1 MSTSADAAAS
11 KDKEG
16 ESSCDDE
23 WFGPDNLPSVEGA
36 ADAVAAAAVR
46 VGCITTDYAM
56 QNVLLQIGLNLLSLD
71 GVAVKSVRQYVLKC
85 DACYDITT
93 KMDKLFCPSC
103 GNPSLAKLG
112 VTLRKN
118 GQPDFHYAKGR
129 RVNIRGSK
137 YPLPNPKG
145 GRQGD
150 LLLRE
155 DQLLTG
161 VWKQRRTK
169 TETMTTMFA
178 DCNSADLM
186 AARSVVGADVVVGF
200 GRRNPNAL
208 KGRERRGK
216 KKPSGGK

>member
-1 MSTSADAAAS
+1 M
-11 KDKEG
+11 
-16 ESSCDDE
+16 
-23 WFGPDNLPSVEGA
+23 FVLPA
-36 ADAVAAAAVR
+36 PVR
-46 VGCITTDYAM
+46 V
-56 QNVLLQIGLNLLSLD
+56 LS
-71 GVAVKSVRQYVLKC
+71 
-85 DACYDITT
+85 ITT

-137 YPLPNPKG
+137 YPLPNPKVRTEWYAVMCSGVCGGVPRLVVLCCCLDTPPLFPPPLPPALPLSSHPVCVQG

-169 TETMTTMFA
+169 TETMTTMCVRRWFLLVGLPLHA
-178 DCNSADLM
+178 CCN
-186 AARSVVGADVVVGF
+186 RDVDG
-200 GRRNPNAL
+200 
-208 KGRERRGK
+208 
-216 KKPSGGK
+216 